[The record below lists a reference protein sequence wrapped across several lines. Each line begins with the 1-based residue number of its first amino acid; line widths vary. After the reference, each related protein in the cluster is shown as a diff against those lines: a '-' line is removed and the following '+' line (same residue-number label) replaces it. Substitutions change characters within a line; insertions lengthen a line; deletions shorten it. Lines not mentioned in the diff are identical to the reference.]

1 MVVRAAGTEQKTP
14 TIDNDLNPIW
24 KAGGRW
30 GVEVREWNQAK
41 YRETR
46 LMIFN
51 NNNKKNNNKNNTN
64 KRVITIIIMI
74 IIAFL
79 KV

>member
-1 MVVRAAGTEQKTP
+1 VGS
-14 TIDNDLNPIW
+14 
-24 KAGGRW
+24 GSW
-30 GVEVREWNQAK
+30 GVERGQIW
-41 YRETR
+41 

-51 NNNKKNNNKNNTN
+51 NNNKKKNNNKNNTN
-64 KRVITIIIMI
+64 KRVITIRIMI